1 MALPGSHNVAG
12 SPGGPRSPARV
23 RRAVLR
29 VALVCVPLLLRGSGP
44 AGDAFLAAAGRVS
57 ADARRRPVWGV
68 LSSLFGSLHEPLRRL
83 SSRSALGEEEDDKP
97 GVRFLP
103 PMDFGQEEELEP
115 AEDAQ
120 VMPCFP
126 LGAVAYVP
134 DTKPVLNIFEP
145 RYRQMYSDI
154 LFSGGRRFVV
164 PQITQDEESGT
175 VRLSEVGVVFYLSD
189 LKEVSEQTSDRI
201 KYQCEHE
208 VRP

>member
-1 MALPGSHNVAG
+1 MLEYLCR
-12 SPGGPRSPARV
+12 RS
-23 RRAVLR
+23 
-29 VALVCVPLLLRGSGP
+29 
-44 AGDAFLAAAGRVS
+44 GRCI
-57 ADARRRPVWGV
+57 AIGEQLRPV
-68 LSSLFGSLHEPLRRL
+68 R
-83 SSRSALGEEEDDKP
+83 SSR
-97 GVRFLP
+97 VRFLP